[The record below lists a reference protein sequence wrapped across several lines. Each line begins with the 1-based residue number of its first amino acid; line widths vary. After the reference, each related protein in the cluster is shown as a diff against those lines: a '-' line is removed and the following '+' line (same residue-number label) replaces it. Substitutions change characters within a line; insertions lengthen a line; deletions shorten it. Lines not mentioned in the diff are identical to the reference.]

1 MSWQILIAISVI
13 AFSCSVLL
21 QRVLL
26 HGYKTDPIAYGV
38 IFQILNA
45 TIVGT
50 YALFVGFKMPD
61 IATLWPYMLIA
72 SILFATGQMAYVKAL
87 KTVEASIFSILMAS
101 SAVWTMAIGFF
112 LFHEQI
118 NASQLLGALLIF
130 ASIGLL
136 AERKSTIKLDKGT
149 RLGLLAGLLFGLA
162 TVAWVY
168 VGKFS
173 DAASWSALS
182 FVGSSTVII
191 ILNPHA
197 VRKMKTFMS
206 GKILSRILL
215 SGILYSTAAVTALLA
230 FQLGS
235 TSVIAPLQQT
245 SLIVTIFLAYLFLG
259 ERQRIW
265 HKALAATV
273 CFAGIFLIV

>member
-1 MSWQILIAISVI
+1 MSWQTLITISVI

-45 TIVGT
+45 VIVGV

-61 IATLWPYMLIA
+61 IATLWPYILLA

-87 KTVEASIFSILMAS
+87 KIVEASIFSILIAS

-118 NASQLLGALLIF
+118 TISQLLGALLIF
-130 ASIGLL
+130 TSIGLL
-136 AERKSTIKLDKGT
+136 VEHKSTIKLDKGIKF
-149 RLGLLAGLLFGLA
+149 GLLAGLLFGLA

-182 FVGSSTVII
+182 FVGSSLVIV
-191 ILNPHA
+191 ILNPRSVA
-197 VRKMKTFMS
+197 KMKTFTG
-206 GKILSRILL
+206 GKILSRIVL

-230 FQLGS
+230 FQQGN
-235 TSVIAPLQQT
+235 TSIIAPLQQT
-245 SLIVTIFLAYLFLG
+245 SLIVTIILAYLFLG

-273 CFAGIFLIV
+273 CFAGVILIV